1 MGKFKYES
9 YDYSVIGINKTL
21 KATWSKTT
29 FDDIRAFHNIDA
41 ERELTA
47 ILSVQ
52 IAAEIDRAI
61 LQSFSRGPVNPPI
74 YISNEADFFNVYN
87 NETSGEKK

>member
-1 MGKFKYES
+1 MEKYKYES

-29 FDDIRAFHNIDA
+29 LDDIRAFHNIDA

-47 ILSVQ
+47 ILSEQ
-52 IAAEIDRAI
+52 IVEEVDRAI
-61 LQSFSRGPVNPPI
+61 LQSFSRGPVNVPT
-74 YISNEADFFNVYN
+74 YISNEAEFFNVYS
-87 NETSGEKK
+87 NE

>member
-21 KATWSKTT
+21 KATWSPELAR
-29 FDDIRAFHNIDA
+29 DVSAFHNIDA

-47 ILSVQ
+47 ILSEQ
-52 IAAEIDRAI
+52 IAAEVDRAI
-61 LQSFSRGPVNPPI
+61 AQMLSRGPVNVPT
-74 YISNEADFFNVYN
+74 YISNEAEFFNVYS
-87 NETSGEKK
+87 NE